1 MSFGWY
7 DRVLAIP
14 YREWRDETGTP
25 TEEWRELAEQT
36 LGHVVAGRAPTL
48 TRELLTA
55 AVPDMRK
62 PVDWLDPLN
71 DALYEFAVS
80 DPAEI
85 AVLLAQLGHEST
97 GFNRLEENLNY
108 SLPRLRAVW
117 PSRFPTVE
125 SARPYA
131 NNPRALAMHVYG
143 SRLGNKI
150 PEHGWIYRGRGLIML
165 TGLENYTRC
174 SNGIGEDLVNH
185 PERLLL
191 PEVATRAA
199 LWYWDTRVNY
209 PRDIERS
216 TRDINGG
223 MIGIEDRRRRWRIA
237 SVALGGMR

>member
-1 MSFGWY
+1 MSFNWY
-7 DRVLAIP
+7 DRTLAIP
-14 YREWRDETGTP
+14 YREWRTPDDTP
-25 TEEWRELAEQT
+25 TPEWHELAEQT
-36 LGHVVAGRAPTL
+36 LGVVAGGRPPILSKTL
-48 TRELLTA
+48 LQA
-55 AVPDMRK
+55 AVPDMRR
-62 PVDWLDPLN
+62 PRDWLDPLN
-71 DALYEFAVS
+71 EALLEFSVN
-80 DPAEI
+80 DPAAL

-125 SARPYA
+125 SAKPYA

-143 SRLGNKI
+143 SRLGNREPI
-150 PEHGWIYRGRGLIML
+150 HGWVYRGRGLIML
-165 TGLENYTRC
+165 TGLDNYQRC
-174 SNGIGEDLVNH
+174 SRGIGIDLVAR
-185 PERLLL
+185 PDLLLL